1 MAVEPFP
8 NHRGRRRWQAPIGRA
23 RRHMQTFQIVILMT
37 CAALYSE
44 RAISIRAAAHLHRV
58 PVTIVS
64 LPRKVARRMAIH
76 AARVM
81 EDGDDRFESGGSGS
95 VVAFLIAPFVALCGE
110 VKKQA
115 TDQAEHYS
123 STGHDRREFP
133 PCDSWA
139 FSP

>member
-23 RRHMQTFQIVILMT
+23 RRHMQTFQIVVLMT
-37 CAALYSE
+37 CAALYSA

-58 PVTIVS
+58 PMTIVS

-81 EDGDDRFESGGSGS
+81 EDGDDRFKSGGSSGI
-95 VVAFLIAPFVALCGE
+95 VAFIFLPFISLSGDLKE
-110 VKKQA
+110 QA
-115 TDQAEHYS
+115 TDKAEHHN
-123 STGHDRREFP
+123 STGYDRREFP
-133 PCDSWA
+133 PCDS
-139 FSP
+139 